1 MTITYGMTIAQ
12 FKEIVEDMRKCYP
25 FTDDGA
31 QLGNLLDP
39 LGNSASV
46 RQVEL
51 HTTDEETGVFITMR
65 KAIPNE
71 KKGAFNL

>member
-1 MTITYGMTIAQ
+1 MTKTDGMTIAQ
-12 FKEIVEDMRKCYP
+12 FKEIVEDMRRCYP

-31 QLGNLLDP
+31 RLGNLLD
-39 LGNSASV
+39 LDTNSV

-51 HTTDEETGVFITMR
+51 HTTDEETGVFITMK
-65 KAIPNE
+65 KAIPSE